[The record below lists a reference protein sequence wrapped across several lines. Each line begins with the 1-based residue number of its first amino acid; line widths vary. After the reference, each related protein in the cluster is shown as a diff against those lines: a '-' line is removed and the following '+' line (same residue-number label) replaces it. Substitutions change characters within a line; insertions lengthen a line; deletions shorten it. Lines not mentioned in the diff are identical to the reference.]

1 MTIRCRKLLVGVVA
15 FFALAPSMH
24 GQNRNQ
30 PPVVARPKPQ
40 KPLEIPP
47 AVVVLQVDTTAGDST
62 HTIIQ
67 RDFDYG
73 DRMQPLILDSATLD
87 DIWRPGQKNINFAPL
102 AQTRANFVVRARP
115 TISGLH
121 VEVYDVPRGRLRQE
135 DYFRLPKVPPY
146 RLPAVRD
153 SLATLL
159 GRKTDAVIVALAAD
173 SSTRDSLARA
183 AAKRVAIKTTRDRA
197 IARSAEAARDSLSG
211 ELDRRDVLLRASAV
225 RDSLRS
231 DSVYARLVLKDSV
244 VRDSLERERRLG
256 IHVVSDEIE
265 RWITGTRG
273 IAATRIAFIDGTR
286 LKIVD
291 SDGANPR
298 TIPTVGAALSPSWHP
313 LGRYLVYV
321 DADDRGTRIAQVDL
335 RTMKP
340 RLLSASNRALN
351 ITPVYTKDGKN
362 IVWASGGDSPAEL
375 VLASAAGDDTVPQ
388 AFVGRTG
395 FETTSPSF
403 SPDGKQVVFMSPRPL
418 TPQLY
423 TMNVNGTGLRLL
435 TPVVAG
441 KRSYRTGADWSP
453 AGDEIAF
460 QQQNG
465 DFQVWTIRV
474 KDRVMTQLTNEGE
487 NEDPAWA
494 PDGRHLSITRRLG
507 AIGEPRGIW
516 VLDERTGRLRQ
527 LTVTG
532 DARLSDW
539 SPALRPVY

>member
-1 MTIRCRKLLVGVVA
+1 MTIRCRQLLVGAVA
-15 FFALAPSMH
+15 LFALAPAMH
-24 GQNRNQ
+24 GQN
-30 PPVVARPKPQ
+30 PVVGRPKPQ

-47 AVVVLQVDTTAGDST
+47 AVVVLQVDTAAGDST
-62 HTIIQ
+62 RTIIQ

-115 TISGLH
+115 TVAGLH

-135 DYFRLPKVPPY
+135 DYFRLPKVPVY
-146 RLPAVRD
+146 RLPAIRD
-153 SLATLL
+153 SLSTLL
-159 GRKTDAVIVALAAD
+159 GRKAGVTMGALAAD
-173 SSTRDSLARA
+173 SLTRDSLAQA
-183 AAKRVAIKTTRDRA
+183 AAKRVAVKTTRDRA
-197 IARSAEAARDSLSG
+197 NARSAQEARDSLSS
-211 ELDRRDVLLRASAV
+211 ELDRRDVLLRANAV
-225 RDSLRS
+225 RDTLRS
-231 DSVYARLVLKDSV
+231 DSVYARIVLKDSV
-244 VRDSLERERRLG
+244 VRDSLERDRRLG
-256 IHVVSDEIE
+256 IHVVSDELE

-273 IAATRIAFIDGTR
+273 IAATRIAFVDGTK

-291 SDGANPR
+291 SDGANER
-298 TIPTVGAALSPSWHP
+298 TIPTVGAALSPAWHP
-313 LGRYLVYV
+313 SGRYLVYV

-362 IVWASGGDSPAEL
+362 IVWANGGDSPAEL
-375 VLASAAGDDTVPQ
+375 VLASAAGDDSVPK

-423 TMNVNGTGLRLL
+423 TMNVDGTGLRLL

-460 QQQNG
+460 EQQNG

-474 KDRVMTQLTNEGE
+474 KNRVMTQLTNEGE

-507 AIGEPRGIW
+507 AIGDPTAIW
-516 VLDERTGRLRQ
+516 ILDERTGRLRQ

-532 DARLSDW
+532 SARLSDW
-539 SPALRPVY
+539 SPPLRPTY

>member
-1 MTIRCRKLLVGVVA
+1 MTIRCRQLLVGAVA
-15 FFALAPSMH
+15 LFALAPSMH
-24 GQNRNQ
+24 GQN
-30 PPVVARPKPQ
+30 PVVGRPKPQ

-47 AVVVLQVDTTAGDST
+47 AIVVLQVDTTAGDST
-62 HTIIQ
+62 RTIIQ

-115 TISGLH
+115 TVAGLH

-135 DYFRLPKVPPY
+135 DYFRLPKVPVY
-146 RLPAVRD
+146 RLPAIRD
-153 SLATLL
+153 SLSTLL
-159 GRKTDAVIVALAAD
+159 GRKAGVTMGALVAD
-173 SSTRDSLARA
+173 SLTRDSLAQA
-183 AAKRVAIKTTRDRA
+183 AAKRVAVKTTRDRA
-197 IARSAEAARDSLSG
+197 NARSAQEARDSLSS
-211 ELDRRDVLLRASAV
+211 ELDRRDVLLRANAV
-225 RDSLRS
+225 RDTLRS
-231 DSVYARLVLKDSV
+231 DSVYARIVLKDSV
-244 VRDSLERERRLG
+244 VRDSLERDRRLG
-256 IHVVSDEIE
+256 IHVVSDELE

-273 IAATRIAFIDGTR
+273 IAATRIAFVDGTK

-291 SDGANPR
+291 SDGANER

-313 LGRYLVYV
+313 SGRYLVYS
-321 DADDRGTRIAQVDL
+321 DADDRGTRIAQIDL

-340 RLLSASNRALN
+340 RLLTASNRGLN
-351 ITPVYTKDGKN
+351 ITPVYTKDGKS

-375 VLASAAGDDTVPQ
+375 MLASAAGDDSVPKP
-388 AFVGRTG
+388 FVGRTG

-423 TMNVNGTGLRLL
+423 TMNLDGTGLRLL

-453 AGDEIAF
+453 SGEEIAY

-507 AIGEPRGIW
+507 AIGDPRGIW
-516 VLDERTGRLRQ
+516 ILDERTGRLRQ

-539 SPALRPVY
+539 SPPLRPVY